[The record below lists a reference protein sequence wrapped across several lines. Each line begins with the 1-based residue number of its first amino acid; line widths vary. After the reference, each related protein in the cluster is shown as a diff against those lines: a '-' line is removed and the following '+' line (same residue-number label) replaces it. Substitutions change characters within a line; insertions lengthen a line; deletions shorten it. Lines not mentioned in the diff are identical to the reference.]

1 MAIFTLLG
9 SELLIR
15 GEGVGSF
22 LFTALDNGQT
32 LKVFATCTIVA
43 AIGVLL
49 DVAYR
54 LLVERRLTWLAV
66 AR

>member
-1 MAIFTLLG
+1 MLG

-32 LKVFATCTIVA
+32 LTVFATCTIVA

-54 LLVERRLTWLAV
+54 VLVERRLTWLTV